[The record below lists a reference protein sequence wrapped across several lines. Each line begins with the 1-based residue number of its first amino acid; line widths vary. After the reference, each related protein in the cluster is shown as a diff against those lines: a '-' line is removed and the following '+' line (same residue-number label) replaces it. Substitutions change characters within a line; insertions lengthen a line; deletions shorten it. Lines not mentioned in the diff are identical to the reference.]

1 MSQWSH
7 EGLGSSMRC
16 RSGFGA
22 LWTGSI
28 VRRGFWEQSKNGA
41 AETGEMLAA
50 VAVGRMLLVGR
61 TLLGSEQL
69 LRTQRLLGEWSR
81 L

>member
-1 MSQWSH
+1 
-7 EGLGSSMRC
+7 
-16 RSGFGA
+16 
-22 LWTGSI
+22 